1 MFNIFRTKKESTPR
15 PEMDWAGLHTQCLAN
30 IRYLRAHI
38 NVLNGNIEHLKV
50 TSSRAARAKIATLT
64 ETRNWMQRK
73 LEEEELTSQYFEK
86 RAASIV
92 KTQA

>member
-1 MFNIFRTKKESTPR
+1 
-15 PEMDWAGLHTQCLAN
+15 
-30 IRYLRAHI
+30 
-38 NVLNGNIEHLKV
+38 VLNGNIEHLKV